1 MAEVLGT
8 IYGRQTNTSNANNPR
23 DALAQVLRRL
33 EVLGIVVLT
42 GTEMEFRMLYCDTGE
57 PPFSEPD
64 FCSQFSFALQEDVL
78 FYIENNLHSAGIEIE
93 GMHIETLTGIFEY
106 TSRPQ
111 EGIKAADDVCLFKTY
126 IEELARKKDMLIS
139 FDSIMGGLEVGLALH
154 FNFSLWNKQ
163 GKNILYDNSGHNDLS
178 KTAYHWIAGLVKHAG
193 ALTALCVPTVSCYKR
208 FGHFPEPSLANWG
221 VNNRFVTF
229 RLRNAGENGTY
240 IENRLPS
247 ALANPYLV
255 MAGTLAAGLDGI
267 ENQLQ
272 CPPMEDKMAKPI
284 PTNLAEALTALE
296 KDLVIK
302 ASLGK
307 DLISAYIDSRREYEL
322 PEIN

>member
-1 MAEVLGT
+1 
-8 IYGRQTNTSNANNPR
+8 
-23 DALAQVLRRL
+23 
-33 EVLGIVVLT
+33 
-42 GTEMEFRMLYCDTGE
+42 MEFRMLHCDTGE
-57 PPFSEPD
+57 PPYSEPD
-64 FCSQFSFALQEDVL
+64 FCSQFSFALQEGVL
-78 FYIENNLHSAGIEIE
+78 FYIESNLYSAGIEIE
-93 GMHIETLTGIFEY
+93 GMHIETATGIFEY

-111 EGIKAADDVCLFKTY
+111 EGIKSADDVCLFKTY
-126 IEELARKKDMLIS
+126 VEELARKKDMLIS
-139 FDSIMGGLEVGLALH
+139 FDSIMEGLKVGLALH

-163 GKNILYDNSGHNDLS
+163 GKNILYDNSGHNNLS

-193 ALTALCVPTVSCYKR
+193 ALTALCVPTVNCYKR
-208 FGHFPEPSLANWG
+208 FGHFPEPSLADWG

-229 RLRNAGENGTY
+229 RLKNAGENGTY

-296 KDLVIK
+296 NDVVIK
-302 ASLGK
+302 ASLGE
-307 DLISAYIDSRREYEL
+307 DLISAYIDSRRECEL
-322 PEIN
+322 PETN